1 MSATVLITLT
11 VVEIVLLVVVLAI
24 YLILVT
30 RHLRSIAS
38 TLAKV
43 TFGVRAVEQ
52 QCSVIGPGVTQVNAT
67 LKEIAD
73 ALPGIALKAEKLS
86 AGR

>member
-1 MSATVLITLT
+1 MSVATLVILT
-11 VVEIVLLVVVLAI
+11 ILEVVALVVVLAI
-24 YLILVT
+24 YLTLVS

-38 TLAKV
+38 SLAKV

-52 QCSVIGPGVTQVNAT
+52 QVSVIGPGVGKVNET
-67 LKEIAD
+67 LEDIAG
-73 ALPGIALKAEKLS
+73 ALPGIAENAERLA